1 MNKPRYKIEQD
12 NAGNRTLWVVKLA
25 RTGKV
30 LSHHVDAGEANLTAQ
45 RYVAEDRDL
54 ALEGE

>member
-1 MNKPRYKIEQD
+1 MVKPKYKIEQD
-12 NAGNRTLWVVKLA
+12 NTGSRTLFLVKMA

-54 ALEGE
+54 AMEGR